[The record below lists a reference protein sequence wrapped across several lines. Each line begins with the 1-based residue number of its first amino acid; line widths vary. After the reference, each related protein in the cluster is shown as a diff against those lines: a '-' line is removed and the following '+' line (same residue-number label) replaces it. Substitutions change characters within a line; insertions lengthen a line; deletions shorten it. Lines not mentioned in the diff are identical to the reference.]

1 MLEEEYE
8 KIISDGK
15 KEADKIEKQ
24 IVGSADLQARNKALL
39 IVQESADKVLEK
51 AKEKIANMDRN
62 SEYSSL
68 IKKLVTEATS
78 ALDTSDVIVFTN
90 SKDKDV
96 VQSAISNI
104 SGAELSND
112 LIDCMGGVRVTS
124 KDGSMSFDN
133 TIDARI
139 ELLKPLIRK
148 DIAVKADGMADAK
161 MYETVSVGESKLI
174 GEVIRLTGDVAFI
187 QVYESTSGLKPG
199 EPVVGTGN
207 PLSVFLGPGIIGQI
221 YDGIQRPLKDLAA
234 KSGSFMVEE

>member
-1 MLEEEYE
+1 MSSNSGLESTIDQVLERNSSEFSQSLKNSLTDAQKILSDSLPMLEEEYE

-24 IVGSADLQARNKALL
+24 IIGSADLQSRNKSLL

-51 AKEKIANMDRN
+51 AKEKISNMDRN
-62 SEYSSL
+62 SEYSTL
-68 IKKLVTEATS
+68 ITKLLTEATS

-90 SKDKDV
+90 SKDKDI
-96 VQSAISNI
+96 VQSAVSNI

-112 LIDCMGGVRVTS
+112 LIDCMGGVKVTS

-148 DIAVKADGMADAK
+148 DIAAQ
-161 MYETVSVGESKLI
+161 
-174 GEVIRLTGDVAFI
+174 FN
-187 QVYESTSGLKPG
+187 SG
-199 EPVVGTGN
+199 N
-207 PLSVFLGPGIIGQI
+207 
-221 YDGIQRPLKDLAA
+221 
-234 KSGSFMVEE
+234 

>member
-1 MLEEEYE
+1 LSSNSGLESTIDQVLERNSSEFSHSLKNSLTDAQKTLSDSLPMLEEEYE

-24 IVGSADLQARNKALL
+24 IVGSADLQARNKSLL
-39 IVQESADKVLEK
+39 IVQESSDKVLEK

-62 SEYSSL
+62 SEYSTL
-68 IKKLVTEATS
+68 ITKLLTEATS

-96 VQSAISNI
+96 VQSAVSNI
-104 SGAELSND
+104 SGAELSNN
-112 LIDCMGGVRVTS
+112 LIDCMGGVKVTS

-148 DIAVKADGMADAK
+148 DIAAQFN
-161 MYETVSVGESKLI
+161 L
-174 GEVIRLTGDVAFI
+174 
-187 QVYESTSGLKPG
+187 
-199 EPVVGTGN
+199 GN
-207 PLSVFLGPGIIGQI
+207 
-221 YDGIQRPLKDLAA
+221 
-234 KSGSFMVEE
+234 

>member
-1 MLEEEYE
+1 MDLLSSNSGLESTIDQVLERNSSEFSQSLKNSLTDAQKTLSDSLPMLEEEYE

-24 IVGSADLQARNKALL
+24 IVGSADLQARNKSLL

-51 AKEKIANMDRN
+51 AKEKISNMDRN
-62 SEYSSL
+62 SEYSTL
-68 IKKLVTEATS
+68 ITKLLTEATS

-96 VQSAISNI
+96 VQSAVSNI

-112 LIDCMGGVRVTS
+112 LIDCMGGVKVTS

-148 DIAVKADGMADAK
+148 DIAAQFN
-161 MYETVSVGESKLI
+161 L
-174 GEVIRLTGDVAFI
+174 
-187 QVYESTSGLKPG
+187 
-199 EPVVGTGN
+199 GN
-207 PLSVFLGPGIIGQI
+207 
-221 YDGIQRPLKDLAA
+221 
-234 KSGSFMVEE
+234 

>member
-1 MLEEEYE
+1 LSSNSGLESTIDQVLERNSSEFSQSLKNSLTDAQKTLSDSLPMLEEEYE

-24 IVGSADLQARNKALL
+24 IVGSADLQARNKSLL

-51 AKEKIANMDRN
+51 AKERISNMDRN

-68 IKKLVTEATS
+68 ITKLLTEATS

-96 VQSAISNI
+96 VQSAVSNI

-112 LIDCMGGVRVTS
+112 LIDCMGGVKVTS

-148 DIAVKADGMADAK
+148 DIAAQFN
-161 MYETVSVGESKLI
+161 L
-174 GEVIRLTGDVAFI
+174 
-187 QVYESTSGLKPG
+187 
-199 EPVVGTGN
+199 GN
-207 PLSVFLGPGIIGQI
+207 
-221 YDGIQRPLKDLAA
+221 
-234 KSGSFMVEE
+234 

>member
-1 MLEEEYE
+1 MSSNSALESTIDQVLDRNSVEFSQSLKNSLSDAQKTLSDSLPMLEEEYE

-51 AKEKIANMDRN
+51 AKENISNMDRN
-62 SEYSSL
+62 SEYSNL
-68 IKKLVTEATS
+68 ITKLLTEATS
-78 ALDTSDVIVFTN
+78 ALDTSEVIVFTN

-96 VQSAISNI
+96 VQSAVSNI

-112 LIDCMGGVRVTS
+112 LIDCMGGVKVTS
-124 KDGSMSFDN
+124 KDGTMSFDN

-148 DIAVKADGMADAK
+148 DIAAQFN
-161 MYETVSVGESKLI
+161 L
-174 GEVIRLTGDVAFI
+174 
-187 QVYESTSGLKPG
+187 
-199 EPVVGTGN
+199 GN
-207 PLSVFLGPGIIGQI
+207 
-221 YDGIQRPLKDLAA
+221 
-234 KSGSFMVEE
+234 

>member
-1 MLEEEYE
+1 MPSNSALESTIDQVLERNSSEFAQSLKNSLEDAQKTLSDALPMLEEEYD

-24 IVGSADLQARNKALL
+24 IVGSADLEARNKSLL
-39 IVQESADKVLEK
+39 IVQESAEKVLEK
-51 AKEKIANMDRN
+51 AKEKIANMERN

-68 IKKLVTEATS
+68 ITKLLTEATS
-78 ALDTSDVIVFTN
+78 ALNTSDVIVYTN

-96 VQSAISNI
+96 VQSAVSNI

-112 LIDCMGGVRVTS
+112 PIDCMGGVKVTS

-148 DIAVKADGMADAK
+148 DIAAQFN
-161 MYETVSVGESKLI
+161 L
-174 GEVIRLTGDVAFI
+174 
-187 QVYESTSGLKPG
+187 
-199 EPVVGTGN
+199 GN
-207 PLSVFLGPGIIGQI
+207 
-221 YDGIQRPLKDLAA
+221 
-234 KSGSFMVEE
+234 

>member
-1 MLEEEYE
+1 MSSNSGLESTIDQVLERNSSEFSHSLKNSLTDAQKTLSDSLPMLEEEYE

-24 IVGSADLQARNKALL
+24 IVGSADLQARNKSLL

-51 AKEKIANMDRN
+51 AKEKISNMDRN
-62 SEYSSL
+62 SEYSTL
-68 IKKLVTEATS
+68 ITKLLTEATS
-78 ALDTSDVIVFTN
+78 ALDTSDVIVYTN

-96 VQSAISNI
+96 VQSAVSNI

-112 LIDCMGGVRVTS
+112 LIDCMGGVKVTS

-148 DIAVKADGMADAK
+148 DIAAQFN
-161 MYETVSVGESKLI
+161 L
-174 GEVIRLTGDVAFI
+174 
-187 QVYESTSGLKPG
+187 
-199 EPVVGTGN
+199 GN
-207 PLSVFLGPGIIGQI
+207 
-221 YDGIQRPLKDLAA
+221 
-234 KSGSFMVEE
+234 

>member
-1 MLEEEYE
+1 MSSNSALESTIDQVLERNSSEFSQSLKNSLEDAQKTLSDALPMLEEEYE

-24 IVGSADLQARNKALL
+24 IVGSADLEARNKALL
-39 IVQESADKVLEK
+39 IVQESTEKVLEK
-51 AKEKIANMDRN
+51 AKEKIANMERN

-68 IKKLVTEATS
+68 ITKLLTEATS
-78 ALDTSDVIVFTN
+78 ALNTSDVIVYTN

-96 VQSAISNI
+96 VQSAVSNI

-112 LIDCMGGVRVTS
+112 PIDCMGGVKVTS

-148 DIAVKADGMADAK
+148 DIAAQFN
-161 MYETVSVGESKLI
+161 L
-174 GEVIRLTGDVAFI
+174 
-187 QVYESTSGLKPG
+187 
-199 EPVVGTGN
+199 GN
-207 PLSVFLGPGIIGQI
+207 
-221 YDGIQRPLKDLAA
+221 
-234 KSGSFMVEE
+234 

>member
-1 MLEEEYE
+1 MSSNSGLESTIDQVLERNSSEFSHSLKNSLTDAQKTLSDSLPMLEEEYE

-24 IVGSADLQARNKALL
+24 IVGSADLQARNKSLL

-51 AKEKIANMDRN
+51 AKERISNMDRN

-68 IKKLVTEATS
+68 ITKLLTEATS

-96 VQSAISNI
+96 VQSAVSNI

-112 LIDCMGGVRVTS
+112 LIDCMGGVKVTS

-133 TIDARI
+133 TLDARI

-148 DIAVKADGMADAK
+148 DIEAQFN
-161 MYETVSVGESKLI
+161 L
-174 GEVIRLTGDVAFI
+174 
-187 QVYESTSGLKPG
+187 
-199 EPVVGTGN
+199 GN
-207 PLSVFLGPGIIGQI
+207 
-221 YDGIQRPLKDLAA
+221 
-234 KSGSFMVEE
+234 

>member
-1 MLEEEYE
+1 MPSNSALESTIDQVLERNSSEFAQSLKNSLEDAQKTLSDALPMLEEEYD

-24 IVGSADLQARNKALL
+24 IVGSADLEARNKSLL
-39 IVQESADKVLEK
+39 IVQESAEKVLEK

-68 IKKLVTEATS
+68 ITKLLTEATS
-78 ALDTSDVIVFTN
+78 ALNTSDVIVYTN

-96 VQSAISNI
+96 VQSAVSNI
-104 SGAELSND
+104 SGAELSSD
-112 LIDCMGGVRVTS
+112 QIDCMGGVKVTS

-148 DIAVKADGMADAK
+148 DIAAQFN
-161 MYETVSVGESKLI
+161 L
-174 GEVIRLTGDVAFI
+174 
-187 QVYESTSGLKPG
+187 
-199 EPVVGTGN
+199 GN
-207 PLSVFLGPGIIGQI
+207 
-221 YDGIQRPLKDLAA
+221 
-234 KSGSFMVEE
+234 

>member
-1 MLEEEYE
+1 MSSNSGLESTIDQVLERNSSEFSHSLKNSLTDAQKTLSDSLPMLEEEYE

-24 IVGSADLQARNKALL
+24 IVGSADLQARNKSLL

-51 AKEKIANMDRN
+51 AKERISNMDRN

-68 IKKLVTEATS
+68 ITKLLTEATS

-96 VQSAISNI
+96 VQSAVSNI

-112 LIDCMGGVRVTS
+112 LIDCMGGVKVTS

-148 DIAVKADGMADAK
+148 DIAAQFN
-161 MYETVSVGESKLI
+161 L
-174 GEVIRLTGDVAFI
+174 
-187 QVYESTSGLKPG
+187 
-199 EPVVGTGN
+199 GN
-207 PLSVFLGPGIIGQI
+207 
-221 YDGIQRPLKDLAA
+221 
-234 KSGSFMVEE
+234 

>member
-1 MLEEEYE
+1 MPSNSALESTIDQVLERNSSEFSKSLKNSLADAQNILSDSLSMLEEEYE

-24 IVGSADLQARNKALL
+24 IVGSADLEARNKSLL
-39 IVQESADKVLEK
+39 IVQESTDKVLEK
-51 AKEKIANMDRN
+51 AKAKIVNMERN

-68 IKKLVTEATS
+68 ITKLLTEATS
-78 ALDTSDVIVFTN
+78 ALNTSDVIVYTN

-96 VQSAISNI
+96 VQSAVSNI

-112 LIDCMGGVRVTS
+112 LIDCMGGVKVTS

-148 DIAVKADGMADAK
+148 DIAAQFN
-161 MYETVSVGESKLI
+161 L
-174 GEVIRLTGDVAFI
+174 
-187 QVYESTSGLKPG
+187 
-199 EPVVGTGN
+199 GN
-207 PLSVFLGPGIIGQI
+207 
-221 YDGIQRPLKDLAA
+221 
-234 KSGSFMVEE
+234 

>member
-1 MLEEEYE
+1 MSSNSGLESTIDQVLERNSSEFSQSLKNSLTDAQKTLSDSLPMLEEEYE

-24 IVGSADLQARNKALL
+24 IVGSADLQARNKSLI

-51 AKEKIANMDRN
+51 AKEKISNMDRN
-62 SEYSSL
+62 SEYSTL
-68 IKKLVTEATS
+68 ITKLLTEATS
-78 ALDTSDVIVFTN
+78 ALNTSDIIVFTN

-96 VQSAISNI
+96 VQSAVSNI

-112 LIDCMGGVRVTS
+112 AIDCMGGVKVTS

-148 DIAVKADGMADAK
+148 EIAAQFN
-161 MYETVSVGESKLI
+161 L
-174 GEVIRLTGDVAFI
+174 
-187 QVYESTSGLKPG
+187 
-199 EPVVGTGN
+199 GN
-207 PLSVFLGPGIIGQI
+207 
-221 YDGIQRPLKDLAA
+221 
-234 KSGSFMVEE
+234 

>member
-1 MLEEEYE
+1 MSSNSGLESTIDQVLERNSSEFSQSLKNSLADAQKTLSDSLPMLEEEYE

-24 IVGSADLQARNKALL
+24 IVGSADLQARNKSLL
-39 IVQESADKVLEK
+39 IVQESVDKVLEK
-51 AKEKIANMDRN
+51 AKEKISNMDRN
-62 SEYSSL
+62 SEYSTL
-68 IKKLVTEATS
+68 ITKLLTEATS

-96 VQSAISNI
+96 VQSAVSNI

-112 LIDCMGGVRVTS
+112 LIDCMGGVKVTS

-148 DIAVKADGMADAK
+148 DIAAQFN
-161 MYETVSVGESKLI
+161 L
-174 GEVIRLTGDVAFI
+174 
-187 QVYESTSGLKPG
+187 
-199 EPVVGTGN
+199 GN
-207 PLSVFLGPGIIGQI
+207 
-221 YDGIQRPLKDLAA
+221 
-234 KSGSFMVEE
+234 

>member
-1 MLEEEYE
+1 MSSNSGLESTIDQVLERNSSEFSQSLKNSLTDAQKTLSDSLPMLEEEYE

-24 IVGSADLQARNKALL
+24 IVGSADLQARNKSLL

-51 AKEKIANMDRN
+51 AKEKISNMDRN
-62 SEYSSL
+62 SEYSTL
-68 IKKLVTEATS
+68 ITKLLTEATS

-96 VQSAISNI
+96 VQSAVSNI

-112 LIDCMGGVRVTS
+112 LIDCMGGVKVTS

-133 TIDARI
+133 TLDARI

-148 DIAVKADGMADAK
+148 DIAAQFN
-161 MYETVSVGESKLI
+161 L
-174 GEVIRLTGDVAFI
+174 
-187 QVYESTSGLKPG
+187 
-199 EPVVGTGN
+199 GN
-207 PLSVFLGPGIIGQI
+207 
-221 YDGIQRPLKDLAA
+221 
-234 KSGSFMVEE
+234 